1 MEQINLLSKAKEFI
15 SNASRTEVTITE
27 EQLKASVK
35 MLSEPI
41 ILEIKAQK
49 KTMVCT
55 EDELLALATKHIIKN
70 IDKTKYSCDYTILS
84 TCQIM
89 LRKFLWDTVNKAEGE
104 YIQNK
109 LMEDDQQFAEDFFY
123 GINPSNVNIARLR
136 NRLIRE
142 ITSSYGVNLTHEEV
156 STIIYTHLWEDGAW
170 NKLKSFKKEGSIYCW
185 IETQARHEIIH
196 QLQSQHRI
204 PMVRKRTVGNTR
216 ISMRKL
222 TKERMGYIL
231 DYETLPK
238 TTYHIIKDLYFDKK
252 SPQEIMTHH
261 HWDETTYK
269 KQEQKAMFD
278 LKDTLLRSAENYDDV
293 LKDKLV
299 LNEPVSLDEAQA
311 NGNQISY
318 NPNTPIMEEV
328 FGLGLNQDEV
338 NDKALQTL
346 HLIAEKVKCS
356 ERDRYI
362 WECRFY
368 DNESPEK
375 LAKEFGMTRKNV
387 DHIYSKVN
395 KEFKKAAKEWYNK
408 VNRVKKSLLPKSI

>member
-1 MEQINLLSKAKEFI
+1 MEQINLLSKTKEFI

-293 LKDKLV
+293 LRINWFLMSLFPWMKL
-299 LNEPVSLDEAQA
+299 
-311 NGNQISY
+311 
-318 NPNTPIMEEV
+318 
-328 FGLGLNQDEV
+328 
-338 NDKALQTL
+338 KQTV
-346 HLIAEKVKCS
+346 I
-356 ERDRYI
+356 R
-362 WECRFY
+362 
-368 DNESPEK
+368 
-375 LAKEFGMTRKNV
+375 
-387 DHIYSKVN
+387 
-395 KEFKKAAKEWYNK
+395 
-408 VNRVKKSLLPKSI
+408 